1 MWLTAR
7 ARVRSLTGPMETRPE
22 APRAALPEALAGD
35 PILARLVSELVAR
48 HGCHT
53 VVLYGSR
60 ALGMATA
67 ESDWDMLGIREGGEA
82 TRDARLVDGVFLDAF
97 IVPEKDVVGAG
108 ANFLHLR
115 GGIAVRDPRGLGAR
129 LLDDAAA
136 ALASPPKGLPEAEI
150 AARRAWCQKMLGRIR
165 RGGDVDVEAN
175 YRRAWLLFN
184 LLELYFVFRGRH
196 YLGPKESFRWL
207 AERDA
212 PAYQAFSAALEPGA
226 PLSAVEALAWR
237 VLSA

>member
-1 MWLTAR
+1 MENR
-7 ARVRSLTGPMETRPE
+7 PEGMEGDPVLTG
-22 APRAALPEALAGD
+22 
-35 PILARLVSELVAR
+35 LVREIVER

-60 ALGMATA
+60 ALGAATP

-97 IVPEKDVVGAG
+97 IVPERDVVGAG
-108 ANFLHLR
+108 ANFLHVR
-115 GGIAVRDPRGLGAR
+115 GGIAVLDPRGIGAR
-129 LLDDAAA
+129 LVADAAA
-136 ALASPPKGLPEAEI
+136 ALALPPKGLPEAEI
-150 AARRAWCQKMLGRIR
+150 AARRAWCQKMLGRMT
-165 RGGDVDVEAN
+165 RGDVEAN
-175 YRRAWLLFN
+175 YRRAWLLFD

-207 AERDA
+207 AEHDA
-212 PAYQAFSAALEPGA
+212 PAYEAFSAALAPGA
-226 PLSAVEALAWR
+226 PSSAVAALVSR